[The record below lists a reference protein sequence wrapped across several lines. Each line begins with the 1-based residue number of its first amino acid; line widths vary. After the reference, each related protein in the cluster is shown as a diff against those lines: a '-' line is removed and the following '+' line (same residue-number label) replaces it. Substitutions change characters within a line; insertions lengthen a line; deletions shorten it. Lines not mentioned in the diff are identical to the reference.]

1 MKYQLINC
9 PFLFVLYFE
18 FVKLNDGRVD
28 TNFVIHY
35 SSVMRN
41 VTITLDENVAR
52 WARIRAAELNTS
64 VSRLVGEMLREKML
78 AEEKY
83 AKAGQEYLAQKPLK
97 LRRAGA
103 RYPKREDLYGR

>member
-1 MKYQLINC
+1 MKL
-9 PFLFVLYFE
+9 E
-18 FVKLNDGRVD
+18 DDSVD
-28 TNFVIHY
+28 TIFMIHY
-35 SSVMRN
+35 SSVMKN
-41 VTITLDENVAR
+41 VTITLDEKVAR
-52 WARIRAAELNTS
+52 WARIRAAELDTS

-78 AEEKY
+78 AEENY